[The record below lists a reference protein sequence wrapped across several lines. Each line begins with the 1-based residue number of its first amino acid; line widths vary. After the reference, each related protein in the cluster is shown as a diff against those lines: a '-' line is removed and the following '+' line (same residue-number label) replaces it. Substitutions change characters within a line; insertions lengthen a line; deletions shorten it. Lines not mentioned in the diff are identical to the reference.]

1 MRRFWLGVLATLVT
15 GAVGVL
21 AFLGLGLM
29 PVSADAKP
37 GAFESWL
44 AGFARDAAIE
54 RAAPTRASPV
64 AATPE
69 NLAAAALLYRDNCAG
84 CHGTPDAKENVFAA
98 SLYPPAPQFLS
109 ATARE
114 NVSDSDGEIFVVL
127 RDGIRFTAMPTFA
140 HMLKDEDLWRL
151 VVFLKHLGDLPPAAV
166 STLSAR

>member
-1 MRRFWLGVLATLVT
+1 V
-15 GAVGVL
+15 
-21 AFLGLGLM
+21 
-29 PVSADAKP
+29 
-37 GAFESWL
+37 FESWL

-54 RAAPTRASPV
+54 RAAPERQSPV

-69 NLAAAALLYRDNCAG
+69 NLASAALLYRDNCAG
-84 CHGTPDAKENVFAA
+84 CHGTPNAKENVFAA

-109 ATARE
+109 ATTRE
-114 NVSDSDGEIFVVL
+114 NLSDSDGEIFVVL

-151 VVFLKHLGDLPPAAV
+151 VVFLKHLDDLPPAAV